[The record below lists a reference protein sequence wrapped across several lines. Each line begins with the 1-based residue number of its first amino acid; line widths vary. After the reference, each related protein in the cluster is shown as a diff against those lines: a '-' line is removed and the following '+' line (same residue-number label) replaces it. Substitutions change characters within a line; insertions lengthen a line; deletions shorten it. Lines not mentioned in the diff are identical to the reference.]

1 MGQGTEAGTQP
12 SPLSTLPAARLRSGP
27 VKAVPK
33 LWPASVQS
41 KHSQAGQF
49 QGRGWGLEGK
59 TRERVCCDKTG
70 REARVRLL
78 WAWVMGHGDLADS
91 AGAANC
97 PGHSS
102 SDRLAS
108 CLKPAHHLGRLP
120 GRLVALPQSI
130 CQGGTEQ
137 PVLAGSWGPRG
148 SDPRLPAQ
156 LSTEPGRVLPGA
168 AQSHSG
174 HAAPGQTLH
183 SLQPGILDRMCS
195 FLKENGNRTGN
206 RMGSR
211 MGSRTGN
218 SLGLPGRGAG
228 VLGRQSSSPKPANR
242 NQS

>member
-12 SPLSTLPAARLRSGP
+12 SPLSTLPAARLCSSP

-102 SDRLAS
+102 SGRLAS
-108 CLKPAHHLGRLP
+108 CLQPAHHLGRLP

-130 CQGGTEQ
+130 CQGGAEQ
-137 PVLAGSWGPRG
+137 PVLAGSWDPRG
-148 SDPRLPAQ
+148 SDPRLPTQ
-156 LSTEPGRVLPGA
+156 LSIEPGRVLPGA

-174 HAAPGQTLH
+174 T
-183 SLQPGILDRMCS
+183 QPLGKLCIRC
-195 FLKENGNRTGN
+195 
-206 RMGSR
+206 
-211 MGSRTGN
+211 
-218 SLGLPGRGAG
+218 SLGSWTECAP
-228 VLGRQSSSPKPANR
+228 S
-242 NQS
+242 